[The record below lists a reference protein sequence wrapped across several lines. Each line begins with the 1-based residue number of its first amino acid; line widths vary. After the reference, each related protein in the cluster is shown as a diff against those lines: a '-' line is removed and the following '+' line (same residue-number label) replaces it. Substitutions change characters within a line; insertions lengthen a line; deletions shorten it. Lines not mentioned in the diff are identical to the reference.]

1 MCGCSASTKAPA
13 RSSSSSSRAISSVT
27 RAVSLFASQ
36 GVSAVPFEELLQQL
50 RERTAKVL
58 GMGGPDKL
66 AKRKAEGH
74 LNARE
79 RIDYLIDADSFIES
93 GMFAVGVRPEVRH
106 KTPADGKIA
115 GFARIAGREIALV
128 SNDFTVLGASS
139 SVINMKKIKHVKQ
152 VGAKRGLPLVM
163 LGESSGARMPDRMGS
178 AGRAIIAQ
186 DPTEYQRL
194 RETPWVSALLGAC
207 YGSSTWYSA
216 MSDFVVMRKGA
227 IMAIASPGVTSIA
240 INKPITS
247 EELGGWKLLTGVSG
261 LADLAVDTDEQA
273 LDAIKRFLS
282 YLPSHCNEAPPVH
295 PVPAGSDAACRK
307 MLDIVPESRNKVYD
321 VRHVIKAIVDTDST
335 FELKERYGKSIATVF
350 ARLDGKSVGFIAN
363 NPMFKGGALDAD
375 ACQKITSFMVM
386 CDSFNVPLVY
396 LVDVPGF
403 LIGVEGEMRGM
414 PGKVI
419 NWMNA
424 MSQVTVP
431 KVTVIMRKS
440 YGQAYIN
447 MAGGKGA
454 DEVALWPTAD
464 LGFMDPAVSVNV
476 LHGVKQE
483 DDPERFKQLVAE
495 VQRDTSAWALAELYE
510 AQTVIDPRDTR
521 DYLIRTLEVHR
532 MRMKNGVGEHHLRN
546 WPTSY

>member
-1 MCGCSASTKAPA
+1 VA
-13 RSSSSSSRAISSVT
+13 
-27 RAVSLFASQ
+27 
-36 GVSAVPFEELLQQL
+36 FEELIQQL
-50 RERTAKVL
+50 RERTARVFA
-58 GMGGPDKL
+58 MGGADKL

-79 RIDYLIDADSFIES
+79 RIDYLVDLDSFFES

-106 KTPADGKIA
+106 KTPADGKVA
-115 GFARIAGREIALV
+115 GFARVAGREIALV

-152 VGAKRGLPLVM
+152 VAAKRGLPLVL

-240 INKPITS
+240 INKPIGA
-247 EELGGWKLLTGVSG
+247 EQLGGWKLLTGVSG
-261 LADLAVDTDEQA
+261 LVDLAVDTDEQA

-282 YLPSHCNEAPPVH
+282 YLPSHCNESPPIH
-295 PVPAGSDAACRK
+295 PVPAGSDEACRQ
-307 MLDIVPESRNKVYD
+307 MLDIVPESRHKVYD
-321 VRHVIKAIVDTDST
+321 VRHVIRAIADTDST

-375 ACQKITSFMVM
+375 ACQKITSFMVL

-431 KVTVIMRKS
+431 KITVIMRKS

-476 LHGVKQE
+476 LHGVKAE
-483 DDPERFKQLVAE
+483 DDPARFKELVAD

-532 MRMKNGVGEHHLRN
+532 LRLKNGVGEHHLRN

>member
-1 MCGCSASTKAPA
+1 M
-13 RSSSSSSRAISSVT
+13 
-27 RAVSLFASQ
+27 
-36 GVSAVPFEELLQQL
+36 PFEELLQQL

-139 SVINMKKIKHVKQ
+139 SAINMKKIKHVKQ

-178 AGRAIIAQ
+178 AGRATIAQ
-186 DPTEYQRL
+186 DPAEYQRL

-247 EELGGWKLLTGVSG
+247 EELGGWKLLTGISG

-321 VRHVIKAIVDTDST
+321 VRHVIKAIADTDST

-350 ARLDGKSVGFIAN
+350 ARLDGKSVGFIAS

-375 ACQKITSFMVM
+375 ACQKITSFMVL

>member
-1 MCGCSASTKAPA
+1 MAFETH
-13 RSSSSSSRAISSVT
+13 I
-27 RAVSLFASQ
+27 
-36 GVSAVPFEELLQQL
+36 EELKKRDAEAL
-50 RERTAKVL
+50 A
-58 GMGGPDKL
+58 MGGAEKL
-66 AKRKAEGH
+66 AKRKAEGV

-79 RIDYLIDADSFIES
+79 RIDHLVDPGSFVES
-93 GMFAVGVRPEVRH
+93 GRYARSNRPEVKH

-115 GFARIAGREIALV
+115 GFGCVGGREIALV

-139 SVINMKKIKHVKQ
+139 AVINMKKIRHVKQ
-152 VGAKRGLPLVM
+152 IAAKRGMPLVM

-194 RETPWVSALLGAC
+194 RESPWCSALLGQC

-227 IMAIASPGVTSIA
+227 IMAIASPNVTSIA
-240 INKPITS
+240 INRPIDA

-261 LADLAVDTDEQA
+261 LADMAVDTDEQA
-273 LDAIKRFLS
+273 IDAIKRFLS
-282 YLPSHCNEAPPVH
+282 YFPNHYLQAPPEL
-295 PVPAGSDAACRK
+295 PVPEGSDEACRG

-321 VRHVIKAIVDTDST
+321 VRKVIRAIADKDST
-335 FELKERYGKSIATVF
+335 FELKERYGKSVATVL

-363 NPMFKGGALDAD
+363 NPLFKGGALDAD
-375 ACQKITSFMVM
+375 ACQKVTSFMVL

-403 LIGVEGEMRGM
+403 LIGVEGEIRGM

-424 MSQVTVP
+424 MTLVTVP
-431 KVTVIMRKS
+431 KISVIMRKS
-440 YGQAYIN
+440 YGQAFIN
-447 MAGGKGA
+447 MAGGRNA
-454 DEVALWPTAD
+454 DEVAVWPTAD

-476 LHGVKQE
+476 LYGVRYQ
-483 DDPERFKQLVAE
+483 DDPERFEKLKAE
-495 VQRDTSAWALAELYE
+495 VERDTSAWGLAELYE
-510 AQTVIDPRDTR
+510 AQNVIDPRDTR
-521 DYLIRTLEVHR
+521 DYLIRSLEVHR
-532 MRMKNGVGEHHLRN
+532 LRLSNGVGEHRLRN

>member
-1 MCGCSASTKAPA
+1 M
-13 RSSSSSSRAISSVT
+13 
-27 RAVSLFASQ
+27 
-36 GVSAVPFEELLQQL
+36 PFEELLQQL

-139 SVINMKKIKHVKQ
+139 SAINMKKIKHVKQ

-178 AGRAIIAQ
+178 AGRATIAQ
-186 DPTEYQRL
+186 DPAEYQRL

-247 EELGGWKLLTGVSG
+247 EELGGWKLLTGISG

-321 VRHVIKAIVDTDST
+321 VRHVIKAIADTDST

-350 ARLDGKSVGFIAN
+350 ARLDGKSVGFIAS

-375 ACQKITSFMVM
+375 ACQKITSFMVL

-440 YGQAYIN
+440 YGQAHIN